1 MELTFKGIGVSPGI
15 AIRPALVFDVNR
27 FDVPEY
33 AITDPESELR
43 RLDKAVEATEAEL
56 KKLYRKTAMELG
68 KSHAEIFNAHLLL
81 LEDVAIRE
89 ELTTRVREE
98 RMNVESILSDLTQ
111 RYAKTM
117 EAVDDPMMRERAED
131 LTDVSD
137 RLLHH
142 LLDEVRPNLEDL
154 KDPCIVVAY
163 ELAPSDTAN
172 LDLSKVKAIAV
183 DVGSPT
189 SHAAILARAL
199 AIPSVMGL
207 GHLSSHIEPGTPMIV
222 DGAEGIVI
230 VNPKEETLADYE
242 KRLCRLEKR
251 QEALSKLLHKG
262 VSKTQDGMTVT
273 TEANIAF
280 PMEVGSVMRA
290 GAQGIGLYRTEFL
303 FLNRDNL
310 PNEDEQF
317 QAYRSVAADLHP
329 LPVTLRTMD
338 VGGDKFISHLEML
351 KESNPQLGWRA
362 IRFCLERPDIFKVQ
376 LRAML
381 RVSAH
386 HPVSI
391 MFPMISGLSEL
402 RRAKAVLEQVQEE
415 MRRDG
420 VPFNP
425 EVKVGIMVEVPSAV
439 VLADRLAKECDFFSI
454 GTNDLVQYSLAVDRV
469 NQRIAHMYEP
479 AHPAVLRMIR
489 QTVQAAENA
498 GIPCGI
504 CGEMAGDPLYTEL
517 LVGLGVTHLSMSAI
531 ALPLVRAELACTVS
545 KEARD
550 LAASAMDLET
560 VEEVNALLRETYERR
575 GALERYLAQLDADGE
590 GGSG

>member
-1 MELTFKGIGVSPGI
+1 VELTFKGIGVSPGI
-15 AIRPALVFDVNR
+15 AIQPALVFDVNR
-27 FDVPEY
+27 FDIPEY
-33 AITDPESELR
+33 AITDPEAELQ
-43 RLDKAVEATEAEL
+43 RLDKGIEATEAEL
-56 KKLYRKTAMELG
+56 KRLYRKTAMELG

-89 ELTTRVREE
+89 EITTRVREE

-117 EAVDDPMMRERAED
+117 ESVDDPMMRERAED

-142 LLDEVRPNLEDL
+142 LLDEVRPDL
-154 KDPCIVVAY
+154 QDIKDPCIVVAY

-172 LDLSKVKAIAV
+172 MNLDKVKAIAL

-189 SHAAILARAL
+189 SHTAILARAL
-199 AIPSVMGL
+199 EIPSVMGL
-207 GHLSSHIEPGTPMIV
+207 GHLSAHIEPGTSIIV

-230 VNPKEETLADYE
+230 VNPKDATLEDYRERLANLEE
-242 KRLCRLEKR
+242 R
-251 QEALSKLLHKG
+251 QAALSRLLTKG
-262 VSKTQDGMTVT
+262 VSKTQDGVEIV

-290 GAQGIGLYRTEFL
+290 AAQGIGLYRTEFL
-303 FLNRDNL
+303 FLNRENL
-310 PNEDEQF
+310 PDEEEQYR
-317 QAYRSVAADLHP
+317 AYRGVSADMHP
-329 LPVTLRTMD
+329 LPVTLRTID
-338 VGGDKFISHLEML
+338 VGGDKFISHLEMF
-351 KESNPQLGWRA
+351 KEANPQLGWRA

-386 HPVSI
+386 HPVQI

-402 RRAKAVLEQVQEE
+402 RRAKAILEDVQEE

-420 VPFNP
+420 VPFDP

-439 VLADRLAKECDFFSI
+439 MLADRLAKECDFFSI

-479 AHPAVLRMIR
+479 GHPAVIRMIR
-489 QTVQAAENA
+489 MTVEAAREA
-498 GIPCGI
+498 DIPCGI

-517 LVGLGVTHLSMSAI
+517 LVGLGVTKLSMSAI
-531 ALPLVRAELACTVS
+531 GLPLVRAELASTDFQTAQTF
-545 KEARD
+545 AREV
-550 LAASAMDLET
+550 LAYET
-560 VEEVNALLRETYERR
+560 VEEVNTRLQENFDQK
-575 GALERYLAQLDADGE
+575 GALERYLSQARAESDE
-590 GGSG
+590 GDS